1 MKVIVLG
8 SGVIGVCSAWYLAK
22 KGYEVTVID
31 RQKSPGS
38 ETSFANAGELS
49 YGHAAPWAGPGV
61 PFQAIKWM
69 LSKNAPFLMR
79 FQTDPVFIRWAS
91 QLLGQCTESAQSI
104 NKSRMMRLA
113 MYSRECMT
121 ALRAEVA
128 LDFDF
133 QSKGTLE
140 LYRTEKS
147 FIDAQAHLH
156 LLEQANVAYR
166 VLDAT
171 ACTEHEPGLKHART
185 EIFGGIVLPDDET
198 GDCFKFTQN
207 LANEAEKI
215 GVKFIFEEE
224 IESLT
229 HVYGKIS
236 SVVTHQNT
244 YSADIFVL
252 ATGSFSEKILRPL
265 GFKLPVQ
272 PIKGYSLTANIQ
284 DATRA
289 PISTILD
296 DTAKVALT
304 RLGDRVRVAGSAE
317 LTGFNLNL
325 RQSRTEMIAE
335 LLETLFPDAVD
346 KNSISFWAGLRPSTP
361 DGTPIIGQTIYKNL
375 FLNVGHGTLGWTM
388 GAGSGALIADLISG
402 QTPEID
408 SDDLGI
414 KRFKKAQ
421 G

>member
-8 SGVIGVCSAWYLAK
+8 SGIIGVCSAWYLAQ
-22 KGYEVTVID
+22 KGYDVTVID

-61 PFQAIKWM
+61 PFQAIRWM

-91 QLLGQCTESAQSI
+91 QLLKECTKHAQII

-113 MYSRECMT
+113 MYSRDCM
-121 ALRAEVA
+121 AQLRAEVS

-133 QSKGTLE
+133 QNKGTLE
-140 LYRTEKS
+140 LYRTQKS
-147 FIDAQAHLH
+147 FIAAQSQLH
-156 LLEQANVAYR
+156 LLEDAQVSYT
-166 VLDAT
+166 VLDAA
-171 ACTEHEPGLKHART
+171 ACINHEPGLQHAQT

-207 LANEAEKI
+207 LAKAAEKI

-224 IESLT
+224 IETLT

-236 SVVTHQNT
+236 GVTTHQNH
-244 YSADIFVL
+244 YSADVFVL
-252 ATGSFSEKILRPL
+252 AMGSFSEKILRPL

-289 PISTILD
+289 PLSTILD
-296 DTAKVALT
+296 DTAKVAIT
-304 RLGDRVRVAGSAE
+304 RLGNRVRVAGSAE

-325 RQSRTEMIAE
+325 RQSRINLITE
-335 LLETLFPDAVD
+335 LLDTLFPNIIDI
-346 KNSISFWAGLRPSTP
+346 NSLSFWAGLRPSTP
-361 DGTPIIGQTIYKNL
+361 DGTPIIGQTMYKNL

-388 GAGSGALIADLISG
+388 GAGSGALLADLISG
-402 QTPEID
+402 QHPKIK
-408 SDDLGI
+408 SNDLNI
-414 KRFKKAQ
+414 NRFKNAQ